1 MRRKAATASTEAPHV
16 NRTLN
21 SPTTDT
27 EMHPESGDVDEIAVP
42 VRGKA
47 TRPAAAV
54 AELSNE
60 ILRSLPPEVLVR
72 LRPQL
77 RSIKL
82 VVGQVLYEPGD
93 DVDHVYFPESG
104 LISLVT
110 PMRNGQD
117 VENTSRGR
125 DGGIGYVE
133 ACGSEM
139 MVSRA
144 VVQLAGEAWV
154 LPACDYRARY
164 NRSPSLRN
172 LIHRRVEILLADA
185 RQAVACQALHPADGR
200 LARMLLE
207 TWHATGSTRLRLTQ
221 DFMADRIGVGRTT
234 VTHAAGRLQDLKL
247 IRYSRGQVSL
257 LDVAGLKNHTC
268 ECYDVLREV
277 RDEILQRCTSR

>member
-1 MRRKAATASTEAPHV
+1 MKRI
-16 NRTLN
+16 LG

-27 EMHPESGDVDEIAVP
+27 AMHPDSGDAEEIAVP

-47 TRPAAAV
+47 TRPAAAI

-60 ILRSLPPEVLVR
+60 ILRSLPREVLVR

-93 DVDHVYFPESG
+93 DVDHVYFPETG

-144 VVQLAGEAWV
+144 VVQIEGRAWCLA
-154 LPACDYRARY
+154 ACDYREVYESSGAM
-164 NRSPSLRN
+164 RN
-172 LIHRRVEILLADA
+172 LIQRRTEILLADA
-185 RQAVACQALHPADGR
+185 RQGSACRAVHPASGR
-200 LARMLLE
+200 LGRTLLE
-207 TWHATGSTRLRLTQ
+207 CYHHTGELRLPLTQ
-221 DFMADRIGVGRTT
+221 EFLAGMIGVGRTT
-234 VTHAAGRLQDLKL
+234 VTHAAGRLQNLKL
-247 IRYSRGQVSL
+247 IRYTRGVVVIT
-257 LDVAGLKNHTC
+257 DVEGLKRHVC
-268 ECYDVLREV
+268 ECYEVLRDV
-277 RDEILQRCTSR
+277 RRSILERRPHSPSF